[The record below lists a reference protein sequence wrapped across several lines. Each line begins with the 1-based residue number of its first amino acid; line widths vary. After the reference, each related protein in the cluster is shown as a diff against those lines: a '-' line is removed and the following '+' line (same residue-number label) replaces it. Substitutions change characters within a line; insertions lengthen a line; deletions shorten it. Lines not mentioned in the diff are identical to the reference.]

1 MEGIKRMY
9 YLGIGGIGMS
19 ALARYFHKRGVE
31 VFGYDKTSTELTKQ
45 LEEEGMDIHYDDN
58 PEKIPHNLDVVVLTP
73 AIPNE
78 NLEKKWLVESGIP
91 IKKRAEM
98 LGLISRNKK
107 AVAIAGTHG
116 KTTTSSIT
124 AHLLRTGGIDCSAF
138 LGGIAANFN
147 SNFVDGDSDWVVIE
161 ADEYDRSFLQLHP
174 EIAAV
179 ISMDPDHLDI
189 YGTEEEILAG
199 GYLAFINQVN
209 PEGRVIVNEQFA
221 HLIEIRTIETLG
233 FGGGKIQIQNVKA
246 ESGFMHFDLKSDDF
260 EYHGLKFPLP
270 GKHNVFNASIAVSIA
285 SQLGI
290 KEDRIRMG
298 LESFKGIKRRF
309 EILANS
315 EGRVYIDDYAHH
327 PTELEAAIDAARMFY
342 PGKKLTGIFQPHLFS
357 RTKDFASGFAKALDK
372 MDEVL
377 LLDIYPAR
385 EKPIPGITSETIFE
399 LMQLKAKK
407 LIKKENVVTAVKE
420 MNIEVLM
427 SLGAGDIDTLRKQ
440 LADTIV
446 EKYYN

>member
-1 MEGIKRMY
+1 MEGINRMY
-9 YLGIGGIGMS
+9 FLGIGGIGMS

-31 VFGYDKTSTELTKQ
+31 VFGYDKTSTELTRQ
-45 LEEEGMDIHYDDN
+45 LEAEGMDIHYDDN

-138 LGGIAANFN
+138 LGGIAANFY
-147 SNFVDGDSDWVVIE
+147 SNFVDGESDWVVIE
-161 ADEYDRSFLQLHP
+161 ADEYDRSFLHLHP

-189 YGTEEEILAG
+189 YGTEEEILSG

-221 HLIEIRTIETLG
+221 HLIESRNIDTLG
-233 FGGGKIQIQNVKA
+233 FNEGKIQIQNVRA
-246 ESGFMHFDLKSDDF
+246 ENGFMHFDLISQDF
-260 EYHGLKFPLP
+260 DYCGLKFPLP
-270 GKHNVFNASIAVSIA
+270 GKHNVFNASIAVSIV

-290 KEDRIRMG
+290 KEDKIRLG

-309 EILANS
+309 EILANAN
-315 EGRVYIDDYAHH
+315 GRVYIDDYAHH
-327 PTELEAAIDAARMFY
+327 PAELEAAIDAARMFY

-357 RTKDFASGFAKALDK
+357 RTRDFASGFANALDK
-372 MDEVL
+372 LDEVL

-385 EKPIPGITSETIFE
+385 EKPIPGITSDTIFD
-399 LMQLKAKK
+399 LMKLESKK
-407 LIKKENVVTAVKE
+407 LIKKENVVTAVQN
-420 MNIEVLM
+420 MDTEVLM

-440 LADTIV
+440 LTDTIV

>member
-1 MEGIKRMY
+1 MY
-9 YLGIGGIGMS
+9 FLGIGGIGMS

-189 YGTEEEILAG
+189 YGTEEE
-199 GYLAFINQVN
+199 N
-209 PEGRVIVNEQFA
+209 PRWWLFGFYKSGKSRRKDNCK
-221 HLIEIRTIETLG
+221 RTIC
-233 FGGGKIQIQNVKA
+233 
-246 ESGFMHFDLKSDDF
+246 SFD
-260 EYHGLKFPLP
+260 
-270 GKHNVFNASIAVSIA
+270 
-285 SQLGI
+285 
-290 KEDRIRMG
+290 
-298 LESFKGIKRRF
+298 
-309 EILANS
+309 
-315 EGRVYIDDYAHH
+315 
-327 PTELEAAIDAARMFY
+327 
-342 PGKKLTGIFQPHLFS
+342 
-357 RTKDFASGFAKALDK
+357 
-372 MDEVL
+372 
-377 LLDIYPAR
+377 
-385 EKPIPGITSETIFE
+385 
-399 LMQLKAKK
+399 
-407 LIKKENVVTAVKE
+407 
-420 MNIEVLM
+420 
-427 SLGAGDIDTLRKQ
+427 
-440 LADTIV
+440 
-446 EKYYN
+446 